1 MYYFSDVIDDIENNL
16 FGEID
21 YNDLARKTGVSLYE
35 FRRIFTFI
43 AKVPIGEYVRK
54 RRLSL
59 AASELRNGAG
69 VTETALKCGYDSS
82 SSFSRAFK
90 EFHGVS
96 PAEAAK
102 GEGNFKAFTRLT
114 AEIVTSGALD
124 IPYEIF
130 NKGAFKIVG
139 YGGVSKIDDKECCES
154 VWNEFYSSSVAD
166 KISLRPQIFAAYTN
180 GGNGVDCVIGEKTEA
195 DDEDNSGNDSENEKG
210 AGCVSAE
217 IPASKWAKFRLNRTD
232 DETVDQFYGE
242 VLLKWLSSTNW
253 RRREGVPGV
262 EVFPADMSEDGF
274 EWEIWIPIE

>member
-1 MYYFSDVIDDIENNL
+1 MYYFSNVIDDIENNL

-21 YNDLARKTGVSLYE
+21 YNELARKTGVSLYE

-96 PAEAAK
+96 PTEATK
-102 GEGNFKAFTRLT
+102 GEGTFKAFTRLT

-130 NKGAFKIVG
+130 DKGAFKIVG

-154 VWNEFYSSSVAD
+154 VWKEFYSSSIAD
-166 KISLRPQIFAAYTN
+166 KISLRSQIFAAYTN
-180 GGNGVDCVIGEKTEA
+180 GKNGVDCVIGKEKENNG
-195 DDEDNSGNDSENEKG
+195 ENNSGNESG
-210 AGCVSAE
+210 AGEVGCVSAE
-217 IPASKWAKFRLNRTD
+217 IPASKWAKFRLNSTD

-274 EWEIWIPIE
+274 EWEIWIPIV

>member
-1 MYYFSDVIDDIENNL
+1 MYYFSDVLEEIENNL

-59 AASELRNGAG
+59 AAAELRNGAG
-69 VTETALKCGYDSS
+69 VTVTALKCGYDSP

-96 PAEAAK
+96 PAEATK

-114 AEIVTSGALD
+114 AEIVTNGALD

-154 VWNEFYSSSVAD
+154 VWNEFYSSSAAD
-166 KISLRPQIFAAYTN
+166 KISLRSRIFAAYEN
-180 GGNGVDCVIGEKTEA
+180 GENGVGCVIGEETAKIGV
-195 DDEDNSGNDSENEKG
+195 GNDSEKG
-210 AGCVSAE
+210 SAGCACAE
-217 IPASKWAKFRLNRTD
+217 IPESKWAKFRLNSTD
-232 DETVDQFYGE
+232 DEIVDRFYGE

-253 RRREGVPGV
+253 RRRKGVAGV
-262 EVFPADMSEDGF
+262 EVFPADMSEEGF